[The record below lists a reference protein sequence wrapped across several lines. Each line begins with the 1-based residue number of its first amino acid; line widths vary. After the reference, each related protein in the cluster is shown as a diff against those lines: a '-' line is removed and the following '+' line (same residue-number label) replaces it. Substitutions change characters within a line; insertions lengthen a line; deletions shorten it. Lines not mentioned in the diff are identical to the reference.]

1 MFLTLISQLSS
12 YGKGLPYRMSVSNQ
26 ILSVL
31 VRLRLALTFE
41 DIGRRF
47 GVSHQLM
54 SNMFQSWIDIMSQH
68 LSHCLVWLPRET
80 IRRTLPRS
88 FQTSFPKTT
97 CIIDCSEIFIQRRF
111 SLEARAQT
119 WSTYKSNN
127 TAIFLI
133 AIAPSGFIM
142 YISPLY
148 GGRASDN
155 FITKNC
161 GFLNIPAFMKG
172 RSQLSEQ
179 ETIDSRRIAAERIHV
194 ERAIMRVKSY
204 RLLNTKY
211 SIKSL
216 RNANKTVRVVVGLCN
231 MRDSLIKDVDVIE

>member
-1 MFLTLISQLSS
+1 
-12 YGKGLPYRMSVSNQ
+12 
-26 ILSVL
+26 
-31 VRLRLALTFE
+31 
-41 DIGRRF
+41 
-47 GVSHQLM
+47 
-54 SNMFQSWIDIMSQH
+54 
-68 LSHCLVWLPRET
+68 
-80 IRRTLPRS
+80 
-88 FQTSFPKTT
+88 
-97 CIIDCSEIFIQRRF
+97 
-111 SLEARAQT
+111 
-119 WSTYKSNN
+119 
-127 TAIFLI
+127 
-133 AIAPSGFIM
+133 M

-161 GFLNIPAFMKG
+161 GFLDCLLPGDEVMADRGFTIGEDMCSRRVKLNIPAFMKG